1 MNSLT
6 TETLNQLR
14 EVLGDCAPFD
24 DPAALRALFVDG
36 RIAHWR
42 GQLPEG
48 DSSAGR
54 LTTTLDFLLQRQ
66 DKHGQ
71 NGLLLFLQVL
81 GNNTH
86 ANDGCQPRLGRLAA
100 TLANELSP
108 PPAARQPIE
117 NPFLAT
123 GRINN
128 PALFFGRQQLVR
140 EMRAELGKRVSLSL
154 VGPSEVGKSS
164 LLYYLYATHAD
175 WLPGGQI
182 VYLDLQGVLDE
193 ADFCETVLAAVGRS
207 GDSLRQ
213 LKQALSG
220 RDIILLLDEMERLA
234 ESDFNPRLHDLL
246 RALAQEPQFALCL
259 ATRRPLIDIFPPRT
273 AGGLS
278 PFHNIFH
285 LKELGPFSPNEAR
298 QMLLSRTAGSGI
310 TFSEAEIGQ
319 LLRDSQCH
327 PAGLQRLAYRRFA
340 ERCAL

>member
-24 DPAALRALFVDG
+24 DPAALRALFVDE

-42 GQLPEG
+42 GQLPEENAP
-48 DSSAGR
+48 AGR

-71 NGLLLFLQVL
+71 NGLFLFLQVL
-81 GNNTH
+81 GDNTH
-86 ANDGCQPRLGRLAA
+86 ANDGCRARLGRLAA

-123 GRINN
+123 GRIND

-140 EMRAELGKRVSLSL
+140 EMRGELGKRVSLSL

-164 LLYYLYATHAD
+164 LLYYLYATRAD
-175 WLPGGQI
+175 WLPNGEI

-193 ADFCETVLAAVGRS
+193 ADFCETVLAKLGQA

-213 LKQALSG
+213 LKRALSG
-220 RDIILLLDEMERLA
+220 RDLILILDEMERLA

-246 RALAQEPQFALCL
+246 RSLAQEPTFALCL
-259 ATRRPLIDIFPPRT
+259 ATCRPLIEIFPPRT

-285 LKELGPFSPNEAR
+285 LKALGPFSPGEAR
-298 QMLLSRTAGSGI
+298 QMLVGRTAGSGV
-310 TFSEAEIGQ
+310 TFSETEIGR
-319 LLRDSQCH
+319 LLAESQCH
-327 PAGLQRLAYRRFA
+327 PAHLQRLAYRRFA